1 MEYELC
7 PVVLH
12 QYIQKLFFLWCRKIM
27 CDIFLTR
34 KRDLKNSVLNVLSV
48 LFACVFVDA
57 VSDKQNYYQIS
68 V

>member
-1 MEYELC
+1 
-7 PVVLH
+7 
-12 QYIQKLFFLWCRKIM
+12 M

-48 LFACVFVDA
+48 LFACVFVA
-57 VSDKQNYYQIS
+57 AMSDKQNYYQIS